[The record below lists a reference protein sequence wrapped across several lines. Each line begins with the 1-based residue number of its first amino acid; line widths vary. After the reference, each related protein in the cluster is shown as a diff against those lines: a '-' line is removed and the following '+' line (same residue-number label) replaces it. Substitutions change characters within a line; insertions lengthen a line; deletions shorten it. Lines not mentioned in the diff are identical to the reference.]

1 MTGRSTVLL
10 VGAASL
16 FGCVALAAWSPL
28 AGFIAGGVVVGL
40 GTVWVLREQPDDAP
54 EPVIEDPPQDERITQ
69 VAPAVY
75 DALERQP
82 MDPLE
87 QLPDAV
93 SELAEAYSRMRR
105 HVSRNESLQ
114 REMLANVP
122 GGVVLV
128 GADGRVRVL
137 NDVVRALLPVV
148 PVPFGKQ
155 VDKAVPFAPLA
166 EAIEQAMAT
175 GETVSR
181 EGRSGRFDLLIR
193 AVPLTAGGAIA
204 AMADVTSI
212 QQAARARSD
221 FVANVSHE
229 LRTPVTSILGY
240 SETLLSMSADLD
252 EDRRFMLEA
261 VDRNA
266 KRLVTIFEELLDLA
280 RTEASGGALELEDQP
295 LAPLVALVIEQFRD
309 VAAGKR
315 VELVVDVPPDLC
327 ARVHPKAVDRIL
339 ANLVA
344 NALKYAPDKSWIRV
358 EGRRDGAWTVID
370 VRDNGPGIDP
380 ALHDRIFERFYRVDR
395 GRSRDAGG
403 TGLGLALVKHLCAAT
418 QARVSVRSNP
428 GHGATFSV
436 RFPASAAPAPS

>member
-1 MTGRSTVLL
+1 VTGGRVVPA
-10 VGAASL
+10 VGAAL
-16 FGCVALAAWSPL
+16 GALAVAGLTAWSPL
-28 AGFIAGGVVVGL
+28 AGGL
-40 GTVWVLREQPDDAP
+40 GAVFVAVVAAGWALSADPPAP
-54 EPVIEDPPQDERITQ
+54 EPLEPPEDDASDRITE
-69 VAPAVY
+69 VAPQVY

-105 HVSRNESLQ
+105 HVSRNEGLQ

-137 NDVVRALLPVV
+137 NDTVRELLPVV

-155 VDKAVPFAPLA
+155 VDQAVPFAPLA

-252 EDRRFMLEA
+252 DDRRFMLEA

-280 RTEASGGALELEDQP
+280 RTEASGGALELEDHA
-295 LAPLVALVIEQFRD
+295 LAPLVALVTEQYAD
-309 VAAGKR
+309 VAGAKK
-315 VELVVDVPPDLC
+315 VELVVDVDPALR
-327 ARVHPKAVDRIL
+327 ALVHPKAVDRIL

-344 NALKYAPDKSWIRV
+344 NALKYAPDKSWIRI
-358 EGRRDGAWTVID
+358 EGRMDGAWTVID
-370 VRDNGPGIDP
+370 VRDHGPGIDP

-436 RFPASAAPAPS
+436 RFPASLDDA